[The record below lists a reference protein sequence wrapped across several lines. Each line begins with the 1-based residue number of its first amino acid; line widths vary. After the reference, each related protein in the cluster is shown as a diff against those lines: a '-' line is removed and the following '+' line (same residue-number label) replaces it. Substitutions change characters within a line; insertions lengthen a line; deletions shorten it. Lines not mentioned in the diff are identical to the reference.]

1 MQIKVLTHAVG
12 LLGSSSAL
20 ARNNI
25 HTAQECVAHQR
36 LMSLLSNHALW
47 HDYKNSCSETY
58 YSAAVHAVKL

>member
-25 HTAQECVAHQR
+25 HTADSAQECVAHQR
-36 LMSLLSNHALW
+36 LMSLLSNHA
-47 HDYKNSCSETY
+47 HYKTIVQLCMQ
-58 YSAAVHAVKL
+58 